1 MDLSTFRYTHNLL
14 CLLIIIK
21 FIVVLSHSQAKPTQA
36 QFYDN
41 VFMYLSSERAAAAEK
56 DNCSM
61 LVILG
66 FDKQLERG
74 E

>member
-1 MDLSTFRYTHNLL
+1 MDLSTFRYTHNRL

-21 FIVVLSHSQAKPTQA
+21 FVVVLSHSQAKPTQA
-36 QFYDN
+36 QFYD
-41 VFMYLSSERAAAAEK
+41 VFMYLSSERAAAAEQG
-56 DNCSM
+56 NCSM